1 MGWGLGWGLGLFV
14 QDVLRG
20 REGRKRDGWPP
31 PHSSNPWIPWLKIT
45 ASWADMLIHAYI
57 RANGGSWWIKS
68 QTERQTPSSSRC
80 LCSEIIFQGL
90 YSHYQEVV
98 LGQASLLHPSPFNV
112 GCTNLIHYWHYR
124 GFCLNHVESL
134 LPLLLKKKNCNFL
147 LCCISPLNIRYSLK
161 HQLLKFCSLIL
172 FFSSAIFPLSR
183 GSDLTLCSIQWPL
196 SKKPTF
202 RQSPEA

>member
-134 LPLLLKKKNCNFL
+134 LPLLLKKK
-147 LCCISPLNIRYSLK
+147 K
-161 HQLLKFCSLIL
+161 TATFCSAVFLP
-172 FFSSAIFPLSR
+172 STSVTA
-183 GSDLTLCSIQWPL
+183 
-196 SKKPTF
+196 
-202 RQSPEA
+202 